1 MRYSNKKF
9 VVLVFIALI
18 IFPLFPK
25 SASATVEVSS
35 FQLLGALSPPTK
47 ITSAATWATKLQ
59 QFYEWLYKLAV
70 ETLKRQ
76 LLNMIVDQIV
86 VWIQGGGEP
95 KFITDWPGFF
105 RDAVDQA
112 GSKFVDNFA
121 LKYGVNLC
129 SPFKPLLSAAF
140 IPIPTFTERT
150 SCTFSKMGVNIDEF
164 LKDFRKGNWIAWQE
178 MVLRPQNNIYGAYI
192 MAWDQY
198 EIEKSAAAKAAAAE
212 AQAGRGFL
220 NVKRC
225 IENDQAALSKCT
237 ADCYN
242 LFPDLAQRDSC
253 NANCQ
258 TQTCA
263 KYETVTPGAV
273 VGDLAAK
280 AVGSD
285 IDYIVNAQDFAA
297 YVSAITN
304 AILNRMF
311 AEGIG
316 LLHTAVSGGGGGGG
330 GGSSAQTQCADLL
343 GTAAYNDCITAM
355 QSGTDIRE
363 FEKNYMISLIDQDLD
378 YQNQLLGAKQAT
390 LIVLNQSVDI
400 LNQLKDCQT
409 SIFSNYQAEITASTL
424 AQVQGTASTTAS
436 QIPQIQ
442 SDIIA
447 LQIKQQEIKAITD
460 LSQIAPLWAQVAEV
474 VKPALTSSFALSAQ
488 QETSQKQQDMSL
500 YQQQLNACQIEQQKL
515 QQQQQQ

>member
-18 IFPLFPK
+18 LFSIAPK
-25 SASATVEVSS
+25 PASAVVSVWETNPILVGK
-35 FQLLGALSPPTK
+35 QTAVQT
-47 ITSAATWATKLQ
+47 ITSSATWASKLQ

-86 VWIQGGGEP
+86 KWIQGGGEP

-112 GSKFVDNFA
+112 GGKF
-121 LKYGVNLC
+121 LQQIGLSQLC

-150 SCTFSKMGVNIDEF
+150 SCTLSQVGVNLDNF
-164 LKDFRKGNWIAWQE
+164 LKDFKKGNWVAWQE
-178 MVLRPQNNIYGAYI
+178 MVLRPQNNVYGAYVL
-192 MAWDQY
+192 AWDQY
-198 EIEKSAAAKAAAAE
+198 EIEKSAAAKTAAAE

-225 IENDQAALSKCT
+225 IENDTQALSKCT

-258 TQTCA
+258 TQTCT

-285 IDYIVNAQDFAA
+285 IDYIVNSQDFAA

-304 AILNRMF
+304 ALLNRMF
-311 AEGIG
+311 AEGVG
-316 LLHTAVSGGGGGGG
+316 LLHTGLSSGGGGG
-330 GGSSAQTQCADLL
+330 GGSSAQTQCAQLL
-343 GTAAYNDCITAM
+343 GTTAYNDCITAM
-355 QSGTDIRE
+355 QSGTDIKE
-363 FEKNYMISLIDQDLD
+363 FQKNYLIASIGQELT
-378 YQNQLLGAKQAT
+378 YQGQLLGAKQAT
-390 LIVLNQSVDI
+390 LIVLNQSAGI
-400 LNQLKDCQT
+400 LVQLQNCQA
-409 SIFSNYQAEITASTL
+409 SISIDFAQIQITL
-424 AQVQGTASTTAS
+424 AQVQSAASTTAS
-436 QIPQIQ
+436 QITQIQ

-447 LQIKQQEIKAITD
+447 LQIKQQEIQAVTD
-460 LSQIAPLWAQVAEV
+460 LSQIPALYNQVAGIINSGI
-474 VKPALTSSFALSAQ
+474 TLSLSLAAQ
-488 QETSQKQQDMSL
+488 QETSQKQTAMDT
-500 YQQQLNACQIEQQKL
+500 YQQQLTSCLQQQQHQL
-515 QQQQQQ
+515 QQQQQP